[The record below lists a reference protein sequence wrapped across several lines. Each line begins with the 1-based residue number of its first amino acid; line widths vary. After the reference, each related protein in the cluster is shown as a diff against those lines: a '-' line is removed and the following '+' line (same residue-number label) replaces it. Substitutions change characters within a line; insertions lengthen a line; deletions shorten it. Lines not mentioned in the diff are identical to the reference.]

1 MFPAKEFQ
9 EVRPH
14 GDQVRPHG
22 DQVRQIIMKIIHIL
36 TSEIFL
42 QEDNGILLV
51 PLWGTDVMGLFTEIN
66 KFKGVLGGTLLFWK
80 ANK

>member
-9 EVRPH
+9 EVKPR
-14 GDQVRPHG
+14 G
-22 DQVRQIIMKIIHIL
+22 DQVRQIFMKIIHIL
-36 TSEIFL
+36 TFEIFL

-66 KFKGVLGGTLLFWK
+66 KFKGLLGGTPLFWK
-80 ANK
+80 ANKQFV